1 MGSPGW
7 PEFAFWT
14 ASMARQRMVLIESWS
29 SCAWSSADFRVV
41 VVVPVG
47 KIILRSGS
55 TSECARQGREG
66 VSTALQGFDAPDALD
81 GAKFDYTTVARSA
94 DMPRDSQP

>member
-14 ASMARQRMVLIESWS
+14 ASMARQRMVLIQSAS
-29 SCAWSSADFRVV
+29 SCAWSSADFWVV

-47 KIILRSGS
+47 KIVLRSGS
-55 TSECARQGREG
+55 ASECERQGREG
-66 VSTALQGFDAPDALD
+66 ISTALPVLDAPGARD

-94 DMPRDSQP
+94 DTPRDRRP